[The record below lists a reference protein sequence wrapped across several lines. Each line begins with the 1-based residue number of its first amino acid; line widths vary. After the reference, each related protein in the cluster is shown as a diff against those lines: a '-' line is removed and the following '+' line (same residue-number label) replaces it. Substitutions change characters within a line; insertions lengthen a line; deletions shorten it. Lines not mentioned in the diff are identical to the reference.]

1 MNVVKGIAAI
11 VLAVMMAAFSQAT
24 PVKKRWPLPIEIDAA
39 AEPIKDLRNSSSAP
53 DLGYAGAMLEMSTLV
68 AEWFYI
74 SNRVE
79 SAKLIRDAGAWVVR
93 PWSANDTWQR
103 GMAWVKTKDRE
114 ALQKKHP
121 HVPFIDPHAYFS
133 FWKENGM
140 KAILCLEN
148 YSVFTDVEKAQRSS
162 EIETVKKVICDY
174 VQWIVDNG
182 YKDCVAGFELGNE
195 SYWGHHPEIYAERWC
210 AIVPEM
216 KRIWPE
222 MKIGMPL
229 AEYRDGDPDIA
240 AVRARATGLEWVTND
255 GRGEFS
261 FSRLNQW
268 SGRFIVAM
276 SNQLHNISHVI
287 YHFYGGDGAYGC
299 SGNGFKRINRFAEIF
314 PEIKD
319 KRVWITEWRERSDED
334 NRCHQMFF
342 SSIWKGHYLLLTLA
356 QPNVDGISLH
366 NLASL
371 AGALS
376 VSTGTWM
383 FQFDPSQRNYIDPD
397 YAGKPRMEIGPAAP
411 VFRIYCDALKKH
423 PIILDHGT
431 TSNKGK
437 TASIWTSANYYGMA
451 NAQIRAIARNNP
463 IPRNGG
469 DVEWVATLSAEKSS
483 LSILMANSWNKVGR
497 IPLELNGFAFAG
509 SPVVES
515 VTIPEEHLYSHL
527 IPGERPL
534 WVCKSETLEPLSGTN
549 TTIVIAPHSV
559 QSVTIPLKQ
568 KIQIPDLSRKLA
580 AGFE

>member
-1 MNVVKGIAAI
+1 MKIFAI
-11 VLAVMMAAFSQAT
+11 TTSVALAVLASALQVANAAPA
-24 PVKKRWPLPIEIDAA
+24 KKPWPLPIEVNINDT
-39 AEPIKDLRNSSSAP
+39 PIKDLRNSSSAP
-53 DLGYAGAMLEMSTLV
+53 DLGYAGAMLEVSTLV

-79 SAKLIRDAGAWVVR
+79 SAKLIRETGAWVVR
-93 PWSANDTWQR
+93 PWSANDTWQC
-103 GMAWVKTKDRE
+103 GLVWAASKDKA

-121 HVPFIDPHAYFS
+121 HKVFIDPHAYFS
-133 FWKENGM
+133 FWKENDM

-148 YSVFTDVEKAQRSS
+148 YSVYTNAETGERTSDIEK
-162 EIETVKKVICDY
+162 VKKVICDY

-195 SYWGHHPEIYAERWC
+195 SYWGHDPENYGQRWC

-255 GRGEFS
+255 GRSEFS

-299 SGNGFKRINRFAEIF
+299 SGNGFARIRRFAKIF
-314 PEIKD
+314 PEIAD

-342 SSIWKGHYLLLTLA
+342 SSIWKGHYLLLTLT
-356 QPNVDGISLH
+356 QPEVDGISLH

-371 AGALS
+371 AGALN
-376 VSTGTWM
+376 VSTGQWL
-383 FQFDPSQRNYIDPD
+383 FQFNPQQRNYIDPD
-397 YAGKPRMEIGPAAP
+397 YQGLPRMEIGPTAP
-411 VFRIYCDALKKH
+411 VFRIFCSALKKH
-423 PIILDHGT
+423 PLIIDRGT
-431 TSNKGK
+431 SCNKGK
-437 TASIWTSANYYGMA
+437 TASIWTSANYYGTA
-451 NAQIRAIARNNP
+451 NAQIRAIAVGAKTL
-463 IPRNGG
+463 PRLAG
-469 DVEWVATLSAEKSS
+469 DVEWVATLSADKKSI
-483 LSILMANSWNKVGR
+483 SILMTNSSQSKITV
-497 IPLELNGFAFAG
+497 PLILTGLRFAG
-509 SPVVES
+509 APVVDS
-515 VTIPEEHLYSHL
+515 VSIPFEYLYWHL

-534 WVCKSETLEPLSGTN
+534 WQCKKEELSPLDGT
-549 TTIVIAPHSV
+549 TTSIVIGPNTV
-559 QSVTIPLKQ
+559 QSVTIPLAVDSK
-568 KIQIPDLSRKLA
+568 
-580 AGFE
+580 

>member
-1 MNVVKGIAAI
+1 MMKKLVSCAVVA
-11 VLAVMMAAFSQAT
+11 MAAVEAL
-24 PVKKRWPLPIEIDAA
+24 VAGILPIEVDVDM
-39 AEPIKDLRNSSSAP
+39 EPIKDLRNSSSAP
-53 DLGYAGAMLEMSTLV
+53 DLGYAGAMLETSTLV

-93 PWSANDTWQR
+93 PWSANDCWQR
-103 GMAWVKTKDRE
+103 GLAWATATNRP
-114 ALQKKHP
+114 ALQAVYRHKP
-121 HVPFIDPHAYFS
+121 MIDPHAYFS

-148 YSVFTDVEKAQRSS
+148 YGVYTNVETGARTSDIDV
-162 EIETVKKVICDY
+162 VKKVICDY

-182 YKDCVAGFELGNE
+182 YKECVAGFECGNE
-195 SYWGHHPEIYAERWC
+195 AYWGKEPETYGERWS
-210 AIVPEM
+210 AIIPEM

-222 MKIGMPL
+222 MKIGIPL

-276 SNQLHNISHVI
+276 SNQLHNVSHVI

-299 SGNGFKRINRFAEIF
+299 SGNGFARIRRFAQIF
-314 PEIKD
+314 PEIAD

-366 NLASL
+366 NLGSL
-371 AGALS
+371 AGGIS
-376 VSTGTWM
+376 VSTGTWN
-383 FQFDPSQRNYIDPD
+383 FQFDPSQRNYVDPD
-397 YAGKPRMEIGPAAP
+397 YEGLPRMEIGPAAP
-411 VFRIYCDALKKH
+411 VFRIYTEALKAH
-423 PIILDHGT
+423 PLVLDHGT
-431 TSNKGK
+431 TCNKGK
-437 TASIWTSANYYGMA
+437 TASIWTSANYYGTA
-451 NAQIRAIARNNP
+451 NAQIRAIACNKKL
-463 IPRNGG
+463 PRLAG
-469 DVEWVATLSAEKSS
+469 DVEWVATLNADKTS
-483 LSILMANSWNKVGR
+483 LSLLMVNSCDKQCKMPV
-497 IPLELNGFAFAG
+497 ELKGLCFAG
-509 SPVVES
+509 EPVVES
-515 VTIPEEHLYSHL
+515 VTIPAEHLYSHL

-534 WVCKSETLEPLSGTN
+534 WICKSEKLAPLDGN
-549 TTIVIAPHSV
+549 TASVAIGPNTV
-559 QSVTIPLKQ
+559 QSVTIPLRRT
-568 KIQIPDLSRKLA
+568 P
-580 AGFE
+580 